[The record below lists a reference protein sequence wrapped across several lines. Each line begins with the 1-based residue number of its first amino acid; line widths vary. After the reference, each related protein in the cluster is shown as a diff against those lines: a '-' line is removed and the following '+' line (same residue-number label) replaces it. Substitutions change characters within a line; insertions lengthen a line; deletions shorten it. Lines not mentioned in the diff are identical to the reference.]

1 MTAFAGSL
9 LRLLRL
15 LPPLLLPQ
23 LCHLGIGRLSLDV
36 TTGVATLTAKDQ
48 ARRLLEASE
57 LFQTQAAG
65 TRRACSCL
73 EEVRSE
79 EAASCKALVHVVEV
93 VVVAC
98 HTAGSRLEVVL
109 CSAALHCLELQFLL
123 QLAAEGVLYPVEIVF
138 LTARD
143 CFPSL
148 DLVSLQ
154 S

>member
-1 MTAFAGSL
+1 MTAFAGL
-9 LRLLRL
+9 LLRL
-15 LPPLLLPQ
+15 LPLLPLLLLLQ
-23 LCHLGIGRLSLDV
+23 LFHLGIGRLSLDV
-36 TTGVATLTAKDQ
+36 MIGVVTSIAKDQ
-48 ARRLLEASE
+48 ARQLLEASE

-73 EEVRSE
+73 EEVRAE

-98 HTAGSRLEVVL
+98 HTAGSRLEVLL
-109 CSAALHCLELQFLL
+109 CSTVLHCLESQYLL
-123 QLAAEGVLYPVEIVF
+123 QLAVEGALYPVEIAF

-143 CFPSL
+143 CSPSL
-148 DLVSLQ
+148 DLVSLL